1 MRTVAGSSENMNDR
15 SCRPAVEP
23 LGNTHRSSDNV
34 FDPMQIHTE
43 GFEAFGFLT
52 AELFDPSLFS
62 GLGMNME
69 ASFLENP
76 IE

>member
-1 MRTVAGSSENMNDR
+1 
-15 SCRPAVEP
+15 
-23 LGNTHRSSDNV
+23 
-34 FDPMQIHTE
+34 MQIHTE